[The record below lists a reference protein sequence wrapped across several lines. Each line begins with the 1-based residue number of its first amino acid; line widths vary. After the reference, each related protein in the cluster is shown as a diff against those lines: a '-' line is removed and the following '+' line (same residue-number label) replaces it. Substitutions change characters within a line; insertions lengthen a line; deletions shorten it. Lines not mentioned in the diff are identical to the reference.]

1 MCTCTQ
7 QRMLR
12 PCSAHDGVAKK
23 HLRDPTGAACEACQK
38 RMDKE
43 ENNQEKQVLSG
54 SHQLWRHMQ
63 KFQPSQAKT
72 RNDGPVCYHVFVWCV
87 SACGCA
93 GVRARGGRRA
103 CARACG
109 CVLCVC
115 ECVCVCV
122 VPVCLNLCVCVV
134 NAVGT
139 VLGVYMVIR
148 AVAVTC
154 RNTVAC
160 SHAWPYATEH
170 HFSIL

>member
-115 ECVCVCV
+115 ECVSVCVCCA
-122 VPVCLNLCVCVV
+122 CLFKPLRLCCERCWHCSW
-134 NAVGT
+134 GLHGYT
-139 VLGVYMVIR
+139 SCSRYMPQH
-148 AVAVTC
+148 
-154 RNTVAC
+154 C
-160 SHAWPYATEH
+160 SM
-170 HFSIL
+170 